1 MKTKKLRVINMNHIQ
16 EAIHNYSLQLL
27 LKNVICSPS

>member
-1 MKTKKLRVINMNHIQ
+1 MKTKKLTAIKMYHLQ
-16 EAIHNYSLQLL
+16 EVVPKFSLKLL

>member
-1 MKTKKLRVINMNHIQ
+1 MKTKKLGTVKMIHLQEVIR
-16 EAIHNYSLQLL
+16 NYSLQLL

>member
-1 MKTKKLRVINMNHIQ
+1 MKTKKLS
-16 EAIHNYSLQLL
+16 AIKLVHFKEVVLNYSIKLL

>member
-1 MKTKKLRVINMNHIQ
+1 MKTKKLTAVKMIHFQEVIRD
-16 EAIHNYSLQLL
+16 YSLKLL

>member
-1 MKTKKLRVINMNHIQ
+1 MKTKKLNAIDLYHFQ
-16 EAIHNYSLQLL
+16 EEILGYSLKLL

>member
-1 MKTKKLRVINMNHIQ
+1 MKTKKLS
-16 EAIHNYSLQLL
+16 AIKSYHFQDVAPKFSLKLL

>member
-1 MKTKKLRVINMNHIQ
+1 MKTKKLSPISYQYLQ
-16 EAIHNYSLQLL
+16 ELLLNYSIKLL

>member
-1 MKTKKLRVINMNHIQ
+1 MKTKKLSAIKLLHFQ
-16 EAIHNYSLQLL
+16 EVVLSYSLKLL

>member
-1 MKTKKLRVINMNHIQ
+1 MKTKKLSAIKLHHFQ
-16 EAIHNYSLQLL
+16 EVVPQFSLKLL

>member
-1 MKTKKLRVINMNHIQ
+1 MKTKKLSAIKIIHLQEVIR
-16 EAIHNYSLQLL
+16 NYSLQLL

>member
-1 MKTKKLRVINMNHIQ
+1 MKTKKLS
-16 EAIHNYSLQLL
+16 AIKWYHFEEVVRKFSLKLL

>member
-1 MKTKKLRVINMNHIQ
+1 MKTKKLTVIKM
-16 EAIHNYSLQLL
+16 IHFDEVIGNYSLQLL

>member
-1 MKTKKLRVINMNHIQ
+1 MKTKKLTAIKLIHFQ
-16 EAIHNYSLQLL
+16 EMIRNYSLQLL

>member
-1 MKTKKLRVINMNHIQ
+1 MKTKKLSAIKSYLFQ
-16 EAIHNYSLQLL
+16 EEIFSYSLKLL